1 MTDFSSLF
9 RRTDAYQSIKRD
21 KAQGRLSHAYLIVGE
36 DFSSNNAFCRAM
48 ALKLVCQKNMPC
60 LECAPCKKI
69 LAGFHPDVFVY
80 PKGKSFVVADSE
92 DILANVAIRPF
103 ESDYKIF
110 LVNEIDKATPA
121 AQNKLL
127 KTVEEAPKNVVFL
140 FNATNAQNVLQTI
153 KSRTAQI
160 AIENYTQLPLEK
172 QPDYAFL
179 VDMIQ
184 NMQSSRQTLKYAVKF
199 AEKTGFLARLELLG
213 ELFEKML
220 YEKLGNGDVFGAVK
234 NTYSEGAIAEILG
247 QITLAKQQFLA
258 NVGTNLITDNLL
270 LKILEVRFKWNQS

>member
-1 MTDFSSLF
+1 MFARFESAF
-9 RRTDAYQSIKRD
+9 QN
-21 KAQGRLSHAYLIVGE
+21 GRLSHAYLIVGE
-36 DFSSNNAFCRAM
+36 DFSSNTAFCKAM
-48 ALKLVCQKNMPC
+48 ALKLVCQSGTAC
-60 LECAPCKKI
+60 LQCASCKKI

-103 ESDYKIF
+103 ESKFKIF

-153 KSRTAQI
+153 KSRAQQI
-160 AIENYTQLPLEK
+160 QIDNFNELPIDAK
-172 QPDYAFL
+172 PDFAFL
-179 VDMIQ
+179 VDMLK

-199 AEKTGFLARLELLG
+199 AEKNGFLVRLELLG
-213 ELFEKML
+213 ELFEQML
-220 YEKLGNGDVFGAVK
+220 YEKYGTGVLFSDVK
-234 NTYSEGAIAEILG
+234 NTYPDGAIAEILG
-247 QITLAKQQFLA
+247 LITLAKQQFLA

-270 LKILEVRFKWNQS
+270 LKILEVRFKWNQIA

>member
-1 MTDFSSLF
+1 MEIISKV
-9 RRTDAYQSIKRD
+9 IKSPQFARFES
-21 KAQGRLSHAYLIVGE
+21 AFQNGRLSHAYLIVGE

-160 AIENYTQLPLEK
+160 AIENYAQLPLEK

-247 QITLAKQQFLA
+247 QITFAKQQFLA